1 MVSSPDRL
9 TPLQRELLSAFFAHE
24 RRFFL
29 TGGAAL
35 AGYYLHHRV
44 TDDLDFFTHDK
55 EAFTAGGRALTAAAD
70 EVGARVVVTQDTP
83 AFRRHVVSRGIE
95 SVVVDLVWERV
106 PSVFPDKVER
116 AGARIDRPEEILINK
131 LTAVV
136 SRSEERDIVD
146 IMFLE
151 RAGWTVESAVDGAL
165 AKDGGCTPAALAF
178 VLSEIELPD
187 SATLPAGVIPA
198 ELRDYIAS
206 LVVRLCRL
214 ALPHGPAS

>member
-9 TPLQRELLSAFFAHE
+9 TALQRDLLSAFFAHE

-35 AGYYLHHRV
+35 AGYYLHHRL

-55 EAFTAGGRALTAAAD
+55 EAFAAGGQALTAAAD
-70 EVGARVVVTQDTP
+70 AVGARVVVTQDTP

-95 SVVVDLVWERV
+95 GVVVDLVWERV
-106 PSVFPDKVER
+106 PSVFPDKLER
-116 AGARIDRPEEILINK
+116 AGVRIDRPEEILINK

-146 IMFLE
+146 VMFLE

-178 VLSEIELPD
+178 VLSEIDLPD
-187 SATLPAGVIPA
+187 TAALPAGVTPA
-198 ELRDYIAS
+198 ELRDYVAS
-206 LVVRLCRL
+206 LVVRLRRL
-214 ALPHGPAS
+214 ALPQGPG